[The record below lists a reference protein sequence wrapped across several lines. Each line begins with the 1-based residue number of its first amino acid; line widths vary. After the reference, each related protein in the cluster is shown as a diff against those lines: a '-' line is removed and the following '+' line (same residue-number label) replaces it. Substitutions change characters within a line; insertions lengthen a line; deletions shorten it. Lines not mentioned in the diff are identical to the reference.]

1 MEKAPLP
8 FFYVRDDMPRLTAA
22 QAKRIWE
29 SLIAD
34 YALNTFIR
42 LRRVKFG
49 RGGAMKS
56 DRYGAY
62 AFHHFPNLIKEW
74 KKRIKKTEEG

>member
-1 MEKAPLP
+1 
-8 FFYVRDDMPRLTAA
+8 MPRLTAA
-22 QAKRIWE
+22 EAKRTWE
-29 SLIAD
+29 QLIAD

-49 RGGAMKS
+49 RGGKMKS

-74 KKRIKKTEEG
+74 KKRIGEGRSE

>member
-1 MEKAPLP
+1 
-8 FFYVRDDMPRLTAA
+8 MPRLTAA

-29 SLIAD
+29 QLIAD

-42 LRRVKFG
+42 LKRVKFG
-49 RGGAMKS
+49 RGGKMKS

-62 AFHHFPNLIKEW
+62 AFHCHYPLIKEW
-74 KKRIKKTEEG
+74 KKRIGEREEG